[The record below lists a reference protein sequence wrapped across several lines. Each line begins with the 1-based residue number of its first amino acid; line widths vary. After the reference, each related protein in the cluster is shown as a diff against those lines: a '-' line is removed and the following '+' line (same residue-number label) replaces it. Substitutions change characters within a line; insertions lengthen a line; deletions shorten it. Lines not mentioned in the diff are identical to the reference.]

1 METAEEWS
9 GVRGQHGQQLPFDP
23 TQIAAV
29 STFVFLHSVDL
40 PPPLEVQRPDMRLA
54 ALWLLTTVYISTY
67 ASLTFG
73 AQVTAGQQQSR
84 MILLQNSGNAAKK

>member
-9 GVRGQHGQQLPFDP
+9 GVRGQHGQQFPFDP

-29 STFVFLHSVDL
+29 PTFVILHPVDF
-40 PPPLEVQRPDMRLA
+40 PCQGVQRPDMRLA

-73 AQVTAGQQQSR
+73 AEVTAGQQQSR

>member
-1 METAEEWS
+1 
-9 GVRGQHGQQLPFDP
+9 
-23 TQIAAV
+23 
-29 STFVFLHSVDL
+29 
-40 PPPLEVQRPDMRLA
+40 MRLA